1 MQEHG
6 LAADGAVEP
15 APAVCAAAPL
25 GLVGAEEEAAW
36 GRIIFAHAQ
45 AQVEGEAGE
54 VEGLRQARA
63 ARVDVVV
70 EAGAVVEEPA
80 RSAATRVAE
89 PPAPAGGLVEEQ
101 ELIAAD
107 LPQPE
112 AEPHRAGET

>member
-1 MQEHG
+1 VQEHG

-25 GLVGAEEEAAW
+25 GLVGAAAW
-36 GRIIFAHAQ
+36 GRIIFAHAH

-70 EAGAVVEEPA
+70 EAGEGVEEPA
-80 RSAATRVAE
+80 TNILFFSLFFKFFTNRS
-89 PPAPAGGLVEEQ
+89 LEER
-101 ELIAAD
+101 I
-107 LPQPE
+107 
-112 AEPHRAGET
+112 